1 MSLMVE
7 DKQLLKNYK
16 KIWKKI
22 KRLMGIDFESKATY
36 DDKYI
41 NTKIKTYKDSITTN
55 FYDKTGFKEVPEE
68 KVPHK
73 CLSMIILDSVLY
85 AYEKYYPQ
93 TFLEECKYMRENVKT
108 KNYIDIEL
116 ESKSDSDSDTDSDIY
131 I

>member
-7 DKQLLKNYK
+7 DKQLLENYK

-36 DDKYI
+36 NDKYI
-41 NTKIKTYKDSITTN
+41 NTKIKTYKDSTTTN
-55 FYDKTGFKEVPEE
+55 FYDKTGFKEVLEE

-73 CLSMIILDSVLY
+73 CLSTIVLDSVLY

-93 TFLEECKYMRENVKT
+93 NIFRRMQVYERKP
-108 KNYIDIEL
+108 KN
-116 ESKSDSDSDTDSDIY
+116 
-131 I
+131 